1 MIIRSLEFKILTPS
15 MADRLA
21 EFFEQIVAVGDNH
34 MFHPHPFDRQ
44 TASAISN
51 WQGLDRYV
59 VALVDGNIVAYGMLR
74 GWDDGFDVPSVGMI
88 VHPASRGIGMGVC
101 LITYLHTLALICGSE
116 RTRLTVYACNVSA
129 ISLYKKV
136 GYTFTPTED
145 GRLIGAWQPNRRSN

>member
-1 MIIRSLEFKILTPS
+1 MTIKSLEFKSLTPS
-15 MADRLA
+15 MTDELA
-21 EFFEQIVAVGDNH
+21 EFFEQIVTSGDNH

-44 TASAISN
+44 TASAISHRE
-51 WQGLDRYV
+51 GLDQYV
-59 VALVDGNIVAYGMLR
+59 VALVDGDIVAYGMLR
-74 GWDDGFDVPSVGMI
+74 GWDDGYEVPSLGMI

-116 RTRLTVYACNVSA
+116 RTRLSVYACNESA

-145 GRLIGAWQPNRRSN
+145 GRLIGVWQPNRRSR